1 MVESAH
7 NRLSSSFMSLSRF
20 KMAFSPGVK
29 LTDPLL
35 RGCKTDPASGNKDAA
50 DEDCEDEDCEDE
62 DCEDEING
70 T

>member
-1 MVESAH
+1 
-7 NRLSSSFMSLSRF
+7 MSLSRF